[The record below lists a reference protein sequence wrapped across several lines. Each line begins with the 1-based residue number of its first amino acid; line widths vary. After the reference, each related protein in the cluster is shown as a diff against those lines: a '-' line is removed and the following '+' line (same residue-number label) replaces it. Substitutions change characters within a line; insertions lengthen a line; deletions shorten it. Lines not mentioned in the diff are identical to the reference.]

1 MRFYEGALRALAV
14 GLVLGSAFMG
24 FTAGAMFGGTQEWW
38 QDAIASRNASGTMS
52 AINGPYQPGTTI
64 SSSIINNRYSDI
76 EAEITNSLD
85 RSGRGGMLAAIR
97 GIDGTVASPALSFT
111 SEPGSGLYRIG
122 AGDLGLAVL
131 GVKISEWTSSA
142 FKPTLQTQ
150 NINGLVSAPSY
161 SFTSE
166 TNSGLYR
173 NGASD
178 LRMAIAGVGITSW
191 NAVGFGI
198 GIPPVYPLDVQLAV
212 GNTAARFK
220 TASNASPLGVVTTSA
235 VTDLG
240 FNATF
245 NGTWNYEQSA
255 TAGVIEYNNSTNS
268 WTFNTAPAGVAG
280 AAATL
285 TERARVSASGLT
297 IGASG
302 TAISASFRGTT
313 SWTPGSILSG
323 NNVSTTITV
332 TGAAAG
338 ADCVVTPP
346 GNLALTPLTCFVTL
360 NTCNLMIGNPYS
372 GSITPSSG
380 TYACRVFNP

>member
-1 MRFYEGALRALAV
+1 MRWIQTAALVGALAATV
-14 GLVLGSAFMG
+14 FYVHDVA
-24 FTAGAMFGGTQEWW
+24 AA
-38 QDAIASRNASGTMS
+38 RNASGTMS
-52 AINGPYQPGTTI
+52 SVNGPYQPGTTI

-85 RSGRGGMLAAIR
+85 RSGRGGMLAALR

-111 SEPGSGLYRIG
+111 SEPGTGLYRIG
-122 AGDLGLAVL
+122 AGDFGVALL
-131 GVKISEWTSSA
+131 GVKKLELTSALFAVTPNASFSGVLLGA
-142 FKPTLQTQ
+142 
-150 NINGLVSAPSY
+150 NGLVSAPEY

-268 WTFNTAPAGVAG
+268 WTFNTAPAGIAG
-280 AAATL
+280 AGATL

-302 TAISASFRGTT
+302 TAMAALSFGTCVLNGATPATCGITVVSGTTCICSASGA
-313 SWTPGSILSG
+313 SCAV
-323 NNVSTTITV
+323 VSTTATC
-332 TGAAAG
+332 TAG
-338 ADCVVTPP
+338 AGSTAT
-346 GNLALTPLTCFVTL
+346 ALIIAVK
-360 NTCNLMIGNPYS
+360 
-372 GSITPSSG
+372 
-380 TYACRVFNP
+380 